1 MQQTLAERYATA
13 YEEVQIAAQKVGRAP
28 DSVQLLA
35 VSKTQ
40 PIAAIEEI
48 AALGHTAF
56 GENYAQE
63 AVEKAQKLAHLGL
76 QWHFIGPIQSNKTKP
91 LAEHMDWVHT
101 LEREKIA
108 KRLNEQRPESSAPLK
123 VCIQVNV
130 SGEQQKS
137 GVAVEDVAALAALID
152 QMPRLELK
160 GLMAIVEN
168 TQDEQRLAQQFATM
182 QQLFEQIQQ
191 GREQVDTLSMGMS
204 QDMATAIAHGSTLV
218 RIGTAIFGPR
228 QPRKQ

>member
-1 MQQTLAERYATA
+1 MEQTLAERFATA
-13 YEEVQIAAQKVGRAP
+13 YEEVQFAAQKVGRAP

-48 AALGHTAF
+48 AALGHKDF

-63 AVEKAQKLAHLGL
+63 AVEKAQQLAHLGL
-76 QWHFIGPIQSNKTKP
+76 QWHFIGPIQSNKTRS
-91 LAEHMDWVHT
+91 LAEHMDWIHT
-101 LEREKIA
+101 VEREKIA
-108 KRLNEQRPESSAPLK
+108 QRLNDQRPQRLDPLK

-130 SGEQQKS
+130 SAEEQKS
-137 GVAVEDVAALAALID
+137 GVPAQRLFELAQQID
-152 QMPRLELK
+152 KLPNLQLK

-182 QQLFEQIQQ
+182 QQLFEQLQQ

-204 QDMATAIAHGSTLV
+204 QDMAQAIAHGSTLV

-228 QPRKQ
+228 RKR

>member
-1 MQQTLAERYATA
+1 MEQTLAERYATA

-48 AALGHTAF
+48 AGLGHKSF

-76 QWHFIGPIQSNKTKP
+76 QWHFIGPIQSNKTRP

-108 KRLNEQRPESSAPLK
+108 NRLNEQRPAQLAPLK

-130 SGEQQKS
+130 SGEAQKS
-137 GVAVEDVAALAALID
+137 GTQVDEVMAFAQHLDGLA
-152 QMPRLELK
+152 QLELK

-168 TQDEQRLAQQFATM
+168 TQDEQRLSQQFATM
-182 QQLFEQIQQ
+182 QQLFKQIQE
-191 GREQVDTLSMGMS
+191 GRPQVDTLSMGMS
-204 QDMATAIAHGSTLV
+204 QDMAQAIAHGSTMV